1 MLLPEILET
10 DSLDW
15 KVDKSALTWRVGT
28 RWGPALPTAAVAS
41 GLAGFAGRQ
50 QEGEGSGRGRGTGGA
65 AGLQELFFH
74 Y

>member
-41 GLAGFAGRQ
+41 GLAGFAGCQ